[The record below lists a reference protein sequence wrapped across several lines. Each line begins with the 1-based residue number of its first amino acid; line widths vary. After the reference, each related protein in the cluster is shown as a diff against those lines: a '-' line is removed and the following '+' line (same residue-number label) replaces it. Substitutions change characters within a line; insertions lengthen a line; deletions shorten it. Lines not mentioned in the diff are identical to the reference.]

1 MKKINVAIA
10 DDEALFRKGL
20 RLLIEDFMEIEV
32 TLEAANGQEL
42 IHKLNRATAIPD
54 VLLLDMKMPKLDGI
68 ETTKYLQKKFP
79 KIKIII
85 LSTHFKKSFVL
96 HMIELGAASYLPKN
110 TNPAEFERAMKEVV
124 TKGFYYSDEVMAI
137 VREDMISK
145 RRIRSKVSLNN
156 QISSR
161 ELEILELICNQYTTS
176 EIASKLFISPRTV
189 DGHRNNLLS
198 KLSCKNTAG
207 LVAYAMQNEI
217 VKIYS

>member
-32 TLEAANGQEL
+32 ILEAENGQEL
-42 IHKLNRATAIPD
+42 IQKLNRTTTLPD

-68 ETTKYLQKKFP
+68 ETTKYLQRQYPSVKV
-79 KIKIII
+79 IV

-110 TNPAEFERAMKEVV
+110 TAPTEFERAMIEVV
-124 TKGFYYSDEVMAI
+124 DQGFYYTNEVMAI

-145 RRIRSKVSLNN
+145 NRIRSKISMNN

-176 EIASKLFISPRTV
+176 EIAGKLYISPRTV

-217 VKIYS
+217 VTIY

>member
-1 MKKINVAIA
+1 MNMINVAIA

-20 RLLIEDFMEIEV
+20 KLLIEDFMDIDV
-32 TLEAANGQEL
+32 ILEASNGQEL
-42 IHKLNRATAIPD
+42 IQKLHRTTVLPN

-68 ETTKYLQKKFP
+68 ETTKYLQRQYP
-79 KIKIII
+79 SVKIII

-110 TNPAEFERAMKEVV
+110 TEPNEFERAMLEVV
-124 TKGFYYSDEVMAI
+124 DNGFYYTNEVMGI

-145 RRIRSKVSLNN
+145 NRVRSRVSMNN
-156 QISSR
+156 HISSR

-176 EIASKLFISPRTV
+176 EIAGKLYISPRTV

-217 VKIYS
+217 VKIY